1 MTQVPPSAD
10 DVLQAV
16 KSSLDHDKADD
27 VVVIDLAGK
36 TSIADYMIVASGT
49 SKRHIA
55 GMSDH
60 ILEKVKEIG
69 ATSVAT
75 EGTGYCDW
83 VLIDSGDVVVHLF
96 RPEIRE
102 FYALERLWGAPSLI
116 SDRFGERRAG
126 IRLGVISKALP

>member
-36 TSIADYMIVASGT
+36 TTIADFMIIASGS
-49 SKRHIA
+49 SKRHVA
-55 GMSDH
+55 AMSDH
-60 ILEKVKEIG
+60 VLAKVKEMG
-69 ATSVAT
+69 ATSVAA
-75 EGTGYCDW
+75 EGVGHCDW
-83 VLIDSGDVVVHLF
+83 VLIDLGDVVVHLF
-96 RPEIRE
+96 RPEIRQ

-116 SDRFGERRAG
+116 LDRSGERRAG
-126 IRLGVISKALP
+126 LRP

>member
-1 MTQVPPSAD
+1 MTQVPPSVD
-10 DVLQAV
+10 DVVQAV

-55 GMSDH
+55 AMSDH

-116 SDRFGERRAG
+116 SDRSGERRAG
-126 IRLGVISKALP
+126 IHL

>member
-55 GMSDH
+55 AMSDH
-60 ILEKVKEIG
+60 ILEKVKEMG
-69 ATSVAT
+69 ATSVAV
-75 EGTGYCDW
+75 EGTGHCDW
-83 VLIDSGDVVVHLF
+83 VLIDGGDVLVHLF
-96 RPEIRE
+96 RPEFRE

-116 SDRFGERRAG
+116 SDRSGERRAG
-126 IRLGVISKALP
+126 IRL

>member
-36 TSIADYMIVASGT
+36 TSIADFMIVASGT

-55 GMSDH
+55 AMSDH
-60 ILEKVKEIG
+60 ILEKVKEMG
-69 ATSVAT
+69 ATSVAV

-83 VLIDSGDVVVHLF
+83 VLIDSGDVLVHLF
-96 RPEIRE
+96 RPEFRE
-102 FYALERLWGAPSLI
+102 FYALERLWGARSLI
-116 SDRFGERRAG
+116 SDRSGERRAG
-126 IRLGVISKALP
+126 IRL

>member
-10 DVLQAV
+10 EMLEAV
-16 KSSLDHDKADD
+16 KASLDHDKADG

-36 TSIADYMIVASGT
+36 TTIADFMIVASGT
-49 SKRHIA
+49 SKRHVA
-55 GMSDH
+55 AMADH
-60 ILEKVKEIG
+60 ILARMKDMG
-69 ATSVAT
+69 ATWVAV
-75 EGTGYCDW
+75 EGIGHCDW
-83 VLIDSGDVVVHLF
+83 VLIDIGDLLVHLF

-126 IRLGVISKALP
+126 SIRV

>member
-1 MTQVPPSAD
+1 MTQVPRSAD

-16 KSSLDHDKADD
+16 KSSLDRDKADD

-36 TSIADYMIVASGT
+36 TSIADFMVVASGA

-55 GMSDH
+55 AMSDH
-60 ILEKVKEIG
+60 VLEKVKEMG
-69 ATSVAT
+69 ATSVGV
-75 EGTGYCDW
+75 EGTGHCDW
-83 VLIDSGDVVVHLF
+83 VLIDIGDVLVHLF

-116 SDRFGERRAG
+116 SDQSAERRAG
-126 IRLGVISKALP
+126 IRV

>member
-55 GMSDH
+55 AMSDH

-116 SDRFGERRAG
+116 SDRSGERRAG
-126 IRLGVISKALP
+126 IHL

>member
-27 VVVIDLAGK
+27 VVVLDLAGK

-55 GMSDH
+55 AMSDH

-116 SDRFGERRAG
+116 SDRFGERREA
-126 IRLGVISKALP
+126 SASE

>member
-16 KSSLDHDKADD
+16 RSSLDHDKADD

-55 GMSDH
+55 AMSDH
-60 ILEKVKEIG
+60 ILEKVKEMG
-69 ATSVAT
+69 ATSVAV

-83 VLIDSGDVVVHLF
+83 VLIDSGDVLVHLF

-116 SDRFGERRAG
+116 SDRSGGRRAG
-126 IRLGVISKALP
+126 IRL

>member
-36 TSIADYMIVASGT
+36 TSIADFMIIASGT

-55 GMSDH
+55 AMSDH
-60 ILEKVKEIG
+60 VLTKVKETG
-69 ATSVAT
+69 ATSVAV
-75 EGTGYCDW
+75 EGTGQCDW
-83 VLIDSGDVVVHLF
+83 VLIDIGDVLVHLF

-116 SDRFGERRAG
+116 SDRSGERRAG
-126 IRLGVISKALP
+126 IRL